1 MFAKFNTQIKDKFGE
16 WLFST
21 SPELLQVLSSYQKAD
36 NLEDIYK
43 KEMVVHQQQI
53 VHQIQMSQRQYA
65 LQQGTSQEAQ
75 PNSSSKPSGHP
86 QEIEDHSGQKQST
99 EEGESRI
106 SNEKQSSLSL
116 PVIRRDCLNGNLVG
130 MENKTDKVQLL
141 FGHGVCKWPGCDTL
155 CEDMKSFLKHL
166 NKEHTLDD
174 RSTAQARVQMQVVS
188 QLELQLQKERDRLQ
202 AMMIHLHMSK
212 QQNST
217 EPEPNNSDASNAIRS
232 SCLPKSSSP
241 AFVSQT
247 SNPVVTTSQ
256 LQLSSLGSNR
266 GSGLS
271 PMRPP
276 TPSSTKRRVCDKSS
290 VSLTGG
296 LPYMLERAGLDVQ
309 QELERN
315 KEFYKNAD
323 VRPPFTY
330 ASLIRQSIIES
341 PDKQLTLNEIYNW
354 FQNTFCYFRRNAATW
369 KNAVRHNLSLHKCFM
384 RVENIKGAVWTVDE
398 VEFHKRRPQRCISG
412 TQSAPI
418 SLCTSVSCGMKM
430 ISVHS
435 GWWMML
441 NLSRGGTCH
450 VGGLGSMILHSAQHH
465 LSCKALLQLSIRLL
479 FCLPCHW
486 LQNFSSLDVPC
497 IKSGFFPHK
506 WYKNLFSFKMA
517 LFLENADED
526 SELIWPKI
534 YKTNFYCNKLS
545 KRRHLENGSIFKYHK
560 GQSVAMT
567 THRWKVLEPDV
578 LLNRFV
584 PVEKH
589 QNLHEILNNYQNQ
602 WS

>member
-43 KEMVVHQQQI
+43 KEVEPVQQQSRPVETLDKSKYVEPFQQMVVHQQQI

-412 TQSAPI
+412 DLALDDTLKCSRLYSDAINTSLQATRTENASFKTLMNSLPAPPDDGPPSPKKKRLSQERSPSCEI
-418 SLCTSVSCGMKM
+418 PIKQESGRLAFNKEQESEESNAEYQQRSNEYHNMPESQELCENPV
-430 ISVHS
+430 
-435 GWWMML
+435 
-441 NLSRGGTCH
+441 
-450 VGGLGSMILHSAQHH
+450 QD
-465 LSCKALLQLSIRLL
+465 LSIPEQ
-479 FCLPCHW
+479 LP
-486 LQNFSSLDVPC
+486 QSGVPE
-497 IKSGFFPHK
+497 S
-506 WYKNLFSFKMA
+506 
-517 LFLENADED
+517 
-526 SELIWPKI
+526 
-534 YKTNFYCNKLS
+534 
-545 KRRHLENGSIFKYHK
+545 
-560 GQSVAMT
+560 
-567 THRWKVLEPDV
+567 
-578 LLNRFV
+578 
-584 PVEKH
+584 
-589 QNLHEILNNYQNQ
+589 
-602 WS
+602 